1 MAVSLLSYTGNAG
14 LGFGGDASIPATVSN
29 PNMDVINNAIRDVML
44 LDNQKN
50 IQLFQQKI
58 RDRDSLTEMIMNNE
72 VSSGDILP
80 EYRTH
85 FDEAEKRATQA
96 FEKWGGN
103 FNDKEGYR
111 KYQSAITD
119 LKDIATHAQAK
130 TLSMRQLEKEKSAQV
145 LPRKQAEYQ
154 QWIDRQKAEP
164 FWNPVVPYQQLH
176 DFAID
181 DILSGV
187 KEFKTSV
194 TDFNDPT
201 GSYDLTYVDFN
212 DILRNKRNQYV
223 NDQDAADSIDQFFD
237 KIQRLAPQQLVPA
250 LDAIDAQI
258 DKYNTDRGFAPGQR
272 GFVPKVNRASINGQT
287 LIQEPKAEFAAKYAL
302 ANQANFA
309 TKTPRFD
316 KDIAKYGLDKER
328 LKIMAK
334 KAGIDAAK
342 AGAYIRNL
350 DAKTRKYLEDEQSA
364 GTNVAQQYEDF
375 INTMKP
381 RGINFTQYK
390 PYPLDKKG
398 KPITTGRPVVDRVER
413 VDAIFMDE
421 LPAGYQFINGP
432 VIALDSKGNATGKIT
447 VGRLE
452 PFETTKG
459 QKRPYYIPKYV
470 NGITGDEINVNRLP
484 PELEEGYRLTREIR
498 NISKDDYIKG
508 LLKSG
513 ALELVLKGKNGAANY
528 TSLYQSAKAL
538 NALGTTKGEENV
550 MNPPENIPEE
560 PLE

>member
-1 MAVSLLSYTGNAG
+1 MAVSLTNYVGNAG
-14 LGFGGDASIPATVSN
+14 LGTGASDVPVTASN
-29 PNMDVINNAIRDVML
+29 PNLDIINNTIRDVLL

-50 IQLFQQKI
+50 IQLFQNKI
-58 RDRDSLTEMIMNNE
+58 RDRDRLNEMIMQNQI
-72 VSSGDILP
+72 SAGDILP
-80 EYRTH
+80 EYRKH
-85 FDEAEKRATQA
+85 FDEAEKQV
-96 FEKWGGN
+96 EKTFLSWNGN

-130 TLSMRQLEKEKSAQV
+130 TLSMKELEKQKSKEI
-145 LPRKQAEYQ
+145 LPRKQAELQ

-164 FWNPVVPYQQLH
+164 FWNPVTPYQQLH

-187 KEFKTSV
+187 KEFKSSV

-223 NDQDAADSIDQFFD
+223 NDQDAADSMDQFFD

-250 LDAIDAQI
+250 LDAIDSQI

-272 GFVPKVNRASINGQT
+272 GYVSKVNRASVNGRT

-302 ANQANFA
+302 ANQGIFT
-309 TKTPRFD
+309 TKTPKFD
-316 KDIAKYGLDKER
+316 KDIAKYGLDKAR
-328 LKIMAK
+328 VQIQAR

-342 AGAYIRNL
+342 AGAYVRNL
-350 DAKTRKYLEDEQSA
+350 DAKTRKYLQDEQA
-364 GTNVAQQYEDF
+364 TGTNVVQQYEDF
-375 INTMKP
+375 INTIKP
-381 RGINFTQYK
+381 RSIGLTQYK
-390 PYPLDKKG
+390 PFPLDKKG
-398 KPITTGRPVVDRVER
+398 KPITTGTPKVDRVEKIN
-413 VDAIFMDE
+413 AIFMDD

-432 VIALDSKGNATGKIT
+432 VVATDANGNATGKVT
-447 VGRLE
+447 VGKLE

-470 NGITGDEINVNRLP
+470 NAATGDEIDINSLP

-498 NISKDDYIKG
+498 NISKDDYVKG
-508 LLKSG
+508 LLKTG
-513 ALELVLKGKNGAANY
+513 ALELILKGKNGAANY
-528 TSLYQSAKAL
+528 TSLYQSAKTL
-538 NALGTTKGEENV
+538 NALGTTKGEENIL
-550 MNPPENIPEE
+550 NPPENIPEE